1 MAALHISI
9 LVAGS
14 AIAAIALPLCK
25 AASAPARNERIQK
38 AMHIPDNFLSPPVWA
53 TLDGIA
59 IPAIAYVSRQAQKAT
74 DNNRLPLLGVMGAFV
89 FAAQMI
95 NFPVG
100 LGTSGHLVGGTLLAC
115 LIGPWAAALVIT
127 SILIVQALV
136 FQDGGVLALGPNVI
150 NMALMGVL
158 FGYLPAR
165 ALFHTKWK
173 SYGVFAGGCCS
184 VLASGV
190 LALAELTLSGIRMP
204 ATLLGASLGLFAIN
218 AILEGVITVS
228 VLGAIERL
236 NPGITDTV
244 FGNAESIT
252 GHPFRWP
259 TAVAALAAGSLV
271 LAAGGILIASTL
283 PDGLENVAK
292 TLGMPFGQPSF
303 RSPLG
308 YYRIQALGPE
318 WFSRAAAGIL
328 GLVLIYA
335 VCALGGR
342 LLARARRSYS

>member
-1 MAALHISI
+1 
-9 LVAGS
+9 
-14 AIAAIALPLCK
+14 
-25 AASAPARNERIQK
+25 
-38 AMHIPDNFLSPPVWA
+38 MHIPDNFLSPPVWA

-59 IPAIAYVSRQAQKAT
+59 IPAVAYVSRQAQRAT
-74 DNNRLPLLGVMGAFV
+74 DNSRLPLLGVMGAFV

-165 ALFHTKWK
+165 AFFHTKWK

-190 LALAELTLSGIRMP
+190 LALSELTLSGIRMP
-204 ATLLGASLGLFAIN
+204 GTLLGASLGLFTIN
-218 AILEGVITVS
+218 AILEGAITVS
-228 VLGAIERL
+228 VLRAIERL
-236 NPGITDTV
+236 NPGITDSV
-244 FGNAESIT
+244 FGKTESI
-252 GHPFRWP
+252 GSYSSRWP
-259 TAVAALAAGSLV
+259 KAVAGLAAASLV
-271 LAAGGILIASTL
+271 LAAGGVLIASTL

-292 TLGMPFGQPSF
+292 TLGMRFGQPAF
-303 RSPLG
+303 VSPLR
-308 YYRIQALGPE
+308 YYRIEAFGSE
-318 WFSRAAAGIL
+318 WFSRTAAGIF
-328 GLVLIYA
+328 GLVLIY
-335 VCALGGR
+335 VICALGGH